1 MAIHEFQRKTSN
13 LEHRKIKRRTR
24 RSIHF
29 HRENFREVHVSVEM
43 EAKNLLSRLAGT
55 RFATSATINP
65 SNEEKIG
72 EDEPVEEQAQ
82 MLRTKHQQV

>member
-1 MAIHEFQRKTSN
+1 M
-13 LEHRKIKRRTR
+13 
-24 RSIHF
+24 
-29 HRENFREVHVSVEM
+29 SVEM